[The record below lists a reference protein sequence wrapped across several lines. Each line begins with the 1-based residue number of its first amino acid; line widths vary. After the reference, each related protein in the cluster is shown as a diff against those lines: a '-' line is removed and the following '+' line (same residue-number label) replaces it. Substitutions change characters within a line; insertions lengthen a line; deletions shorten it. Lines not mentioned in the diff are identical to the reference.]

1 MPDLKLEFKLVES
14 LQKGDP
20 EAFEVLFTK
29 YSKRLYAFSN
39 KYLRSRELSE
49 ELVQSVFLK
58 VWENRFR
65 INKESSFQSFLF
77 TIAYNDIC
85 NHFKKIQNER
95 KYAEKLSFEL
105 TPTTNIDQQID
116 YQSVLEQVNCL
127 IQQLPEIQRK
137 VFLKSRKDGLTSKE
151 IAKELKIAPGTVD
164 NYISASLKFLK
175 SHIAKDNLPLL
186 LFFSLLIF

>member
-1 MPDLKLEFKLVES
+1 MPDLKIELQLVES

-20 EAFEVLFTK
+20 EAFEALFIK
-29 YSKRLYAFSN
+29 YSKRLFAFSN
-39 KYLRSRELSE
+39 KYLRSKELSE

-85 NHFKKIQNER
+85 NQFKKIQNEK
-95 KYAEKLSFEL
+95 KYVEKLSSEL
-105 TPTTNIDQQID
+105 SPMFNIDQRID
-116 YQSVLEQVNCL
+116 YQSVLEQVNSL
-127 IQQLPEIQRK
+127 IQQLPEIQRQ
-137 VFLKSRKDGLTSKE
+137 VFLKSRRDGLSSKE
-151 IAKELKIAPGTVD
+151 IAKELRIAPGTVD